1 MSMVI
6 MVILASST
14 SPLVLFILSF
24 ITKNDGV
31 PIRGDANNLF
41 GNEVVTNNICEEKSP
56 SRWQSRTA
64 KRRQRTE
71 ELLLSVEMGGLPILP
86 LLSVP
91 SAPSNSLFSAGITP
105 ILNIPPASII
115 TWDTI
120 HPELDPMRGG
130 KIIAENSYKS
140 NNNIRG
146 IRKRGQVQAFHFIL
160 SSILNAYYNA
170 NTSQSGSGG
179 IEGVTI
185 IDAGCGAGN
194 LAIALAGLL
203 RFPTNN
209 SGMNL
214 NILAVDVNEEALN
227 RLSQRVAQETTSLE
241 NNNSQ
246 KFIPSQSTITTC
258 CADLANYEY
267 IQSHIPSHH
276 DVIVVSLH
284 ACGAASDMAMNL
296 AYQCNNAPF
305 VICPCCTAKSLTR
318 RDVNDIISNDENSS
332 VGDTEEQGKQN
343 QQFFINPQA
352 SYHRSGATPD
362 ILYPRS
368 NWLTTKL
375 LSSASRYRD
384 DGYALLAKVAD
395 VGLGPQTPTQQ
406 REQQRRAK
414 RIIELDRLMSAS
426 ERQFGY
432 DTRLMR
438 IQDQD
443 DDPQIYSYGKGEVL
457 LGALK
462 GSLASNVMLR
472 LPSV

>member
-1 MSMVI
+1 MS

-24 ITKNDGV
+24 ISKNDGV

-41 GNEVVTNNICEEKSP
+41 GNEVATNNICEEQSP
-56 SRWQSRTA
+56 SRWQRRTA

-71 ELLLSVEMGGLPILP
+71 ELLLSVEMGGLPELP
-86 LLSVP
+86 PLSVP
-91 SAPSNSLFSAGITP
+91 SAPSNSLFSAVNIGIIPT
-105 ILNIPPASII
+105 LNIPPASII

-120 HPELDPMRGG
+120 RPELDPIKGG
-130 KIIAENSYKS
+130 KIAENSNH

-146 IRKRGQVQAFHFIL
+146 KRKRGQVQAFHFIL

-170 NTSQSGSGG
+170 KTSQSGSGG
-179 IEGVTI
+179 VEGVTI

-209 SGMNL
+209 YGMNL

-227 RLSQRVAQETTSLE
+227 RLSQRVTQATTSSE
-241 NNNSQ
+241 NTHPQ
-246 KFIPSQSTITTC
+246 QFIPSQSRITTC

-426 ERQFGY
+426 ERQYGY

-443 DDPQIYSYGKGEVL
+443 DDPRVYSYGKGEVL

-472 LPSV
+472 LPSL

>member
-1 MSMVI
+1 MS

-14 SPLVLFILSF
+14 SQLVLFILSF
-24 ITKNDGV
+24 ISKNDGV
-31 PIRGDANNLF
+31 PIRSGANNLF
-41 GNEVVTNNICEEKSP
+41 GNEVATNICEEQSS
-56 SRWQSRTA
+56 SRWQRRTA

-71 ELLLSVEMGGLPILP
+71 ELLHSVEIGGLPVLP
-86 LLSVP
+86 PLSVP
-91 SAPSNSLFSAGITP
+91 SAASKSLFQTMDLGITP
-105 ILNIPPASII
+105 TLNIPPASII

-120 HPELDPMRGG
+120 HSELDPMKGG
-130 KIIAENSYKS
+130 KIIAENSCNN

-146 IRKRGQVQAFHFIL
+146 TRKRGQVQAFHFIL
-160 SSILNAYYNA
+160 SSILNASYNA
-170 NTSQSGSGG
+170 KTSQSGSGG
-179 IEGVTI
+179 VEGVTI

-209 SGMNL
+209 YGMNL

-227 RLSQRVAQETTSLE
+227 RLSQRVAQATTLE
-241 NNNSQ
+241 NTHSQ
-246 KFIPSQSTITTC
+246 QFIPSQSRITTC

-318 RDVNDIISNDENSS
+318 RDVNKVISNDGNNSIYNT
-332 VGDTEEQGKQN
+332 DEQGKQN

-375 LSSASRYRD
+375 LSSASSNRD

-395 VGLGPQTPTQQ
+395 VGLGPQTSTQQ

-426 ERQFGY
+426 ERQYGY

-443 DDPQIYSYGKGEVL
+443 DDPRVYSYGKGEVL

-472 LPSV
+472 LPSL